1 MANNCGCGSS
11 QNVINSCGCGSNSYG
26 NSFFIILILFILLA
40 IIFGAFVGW

>member
-1 MANNCGCGSS
+1 MNNCCNVNPCGGNYS
-11 QNVINSCGCGSNSYG
+11 

>member
-1 MANNCGCGSS
+1 MCNNCNTAPTCGCG
-11 QNVINSCGCGSNSYG
+11 GGYG

>member
-1 MANNCGCGSS
+1 MNNCCNTNTCG
-11 QNVINSCGCGSNSYG
+11 GSYG